1 MRKFIGYKIVGLAII
16 MAIGMVACDQASQEP
31 EPIGSPDGYPV
42 ATFTPSVTSVTEGD
56 TIIYTISLDKPIDRS
71 ITFTLNQT
79 GGTATEE
86 DYIAAPAV
94 LQPYTKSVEMLVITL
109 TDYDTDASET
119 IVGEIGAYSI
129 ADKYLL
135 NPSTVNPTPV
145 SLTITN
151 FVADALDVQFSWDKY
166 INIGGSNYPTATNVD
181 FDFYIADA
189 TGFDI
194 ADPWANDMGIYT
206 AATGSHPEVMT
217 LIASEDLPD
226 GSYILF
232 ADLYTNGF
240 AGYGTNTTI
249 PITAWFTRQ
258 GTTLV
263 EFEVPQLEADA
274 MSSEQFGYADDPQG
288 SWQAVIAK
296 VTIAGGKFTI
306 FDAHDANLGTYKKS
320 GSLKT
325 PRPLINKT
333 R

>member
-56 TIIYTISLDKPIDRS
+56 TIIYTISIDKPIDRS

-86 DYIAAPAV
+86 DYVALPAV

-109 TDYDTDASET
+109 ADFDYDASET

-145 SLTITN
+145 SLTMTN
-151 FVADALDVQFSWDKY
+151 FVAEALDVQFSWDKY
-166 INIGGSNYPTATNVD
+166 INIGGTNYPTSTNVD
-181 FDFYIADA
+181 FDFFYADA
-189 TGFDI
+189 EGFDP
-194 ADPWANDMGIYT
+194 ADPWATAIDWA
-206 AATGSHPEVMT
+206 AATGNHPET
-217 LIASEDLPD
+217 FTFEDFED
-226 GSYILF
+226 GSYILI
-232 ADLYTNGF
+232 ANLYSNGF

-249 PITAWFTRQ
+249 PVTAWFTRQ
-258 GTTLV
+258 GTSLIDFKV
-263 EFEVPQLEADA
+263 EQQEAD
-274 MSSEQFGYADDPQG
+274 MLSSEQPGYVEDGTDFNI
-288 SWQAVIAK
+288 VICK
-296 VTIAGGKFTI
+296 VTVAGDKYTI
-306 FDAHDANLGTYKKS
+306 FDAHDTNLGTYKKS
-320 GSLKT
+320 GVAKT
-325 PRPLINKT
+325 PRSLIYKA